1 MSCQMKGSAKPSCDA
16 KFVKSSGIF
25 TIGKY
30 FCGEDCINDDVD
42 VKQFNEMEEQN
53 ARLEADLQADL
64 SEEGEIDL

>member
-1 MSCQMKGSAKPSCDA
+1 MKGSAKPSCDA

-42 VKQFNEMEEQN
+42 VKQFNEMEE
-53 ARLEADLQADL
+53 
-64 SEEGEIDL
+64 